1 MSEKWTTADIPSQHG
16 RRIVV
21 TGASSGLGLETS
33 IALAVAGAEVIMA
46 CRNPD
51 KASAALA
58 QVRSRAPD
66 AKAELMT
73 LDLADLASVRAF
85 AAECARRFDRIDVLC
100 NNAGVMA
107 LPLQRTHDG
116 FEMQIGTNHLGHFA
130 LTGLMLDQLK
140 TAPGARIVSVASN
153 AHKWGMRLDPNDL
166 NFEHQRYNKWDAYG
180 RSKMAN
186 LMFHFEL
193 ERRLKA
199 ARLDI
204 RSVAAHP
211 GYAATNLM
219 FVGPA
224 QQNSRVGKLA
234 MQFGNALFSQD
245 QAMGAL
251 PQLYAIT
258 MPDVESGDYFGPDGW
273 QQLKGHPRRVG
284 CLRMARDPEH
294 TRKLWEASET
304 LTGVRYLSA

>member
-1 MSEKWTTADIPSQHG
+1 MSTQWTAADIPPQQG

-33 IALAVAGAEVIMA
+33 VALAAAGAEVVMA

-51 KASAALA
+51 RAGTALD
-58 QVRSRAPD
+58 QVQQRAPG

-85 AAECARRFDRIDVLC
+85 AADCARRFERIDVLC

-107 LPLQRTHDG
+107 LPLQRTKDG
-116 FEMQIGTNHLGHFA
+116 FEMQMGTNHLGHFA

-140 TAPGARIVSVASN
+140 ATAGARVVSVASN
-153 AHKWGMRLDPNDL
+153 AHKWGMRLDADDL
-166 NFEHQRYNKWDAYG
+166 GFERQRYNKWDAYG

-193 ERRLKA
+193 DRRLRA
-199 ARLDI
+199 AGLDV
-204 RSVAAHP
+204 RSACAHP

-224 QQNSRVGKLA
+224 QQNSRVGRLL
-234 MQFGNALFSQD
+234 MQFGNALLSQD

-284 CLRMARDPEH
+284 CLRIARDPE
-294 TRKLWEASET
+294 RNRLLWEASER
-304 LTGVRYLSA
+304 LTGVRYL

>member
-1 MSEKWTTADIPSQHG
+1 MSTQWTVADIPPQQG

-33 IALAVAGAEVIMA
+33 VALAAAGAEVVMA

-51 KASAALA
+51 RAGAALE
-58 QVRSRAPD
+58 QVQRRAPG

-73 LDLADLASVRAF
+73 LDLADLASVRTF
-85 AAECARRFDRIDVLC
+85 AADCARRFERIDVLC

-107 LPLQRTHDG
+107 LPQQRTKDG
-116 FEMQIGTNHLGHFA
+116 FEMQMGTNHLGHFA

-140 TAPGARIVSVASN
+140 ATPGARVVGVASN
-153 AHKWGMRLDPNDL
+153 AHKWGMRLDADDL
-166 NFEHQRYNKWDAYG
+166 GFERQRYNKWDAYG

-193 ERRLKA
+193 DRRLRA
-199 ARLDI
+199 AGLDV
-204 RSVAAHP
+204 RSACAHP

-224 QQNSRVGKLA
+224 QQNSRVGRLL
-234 MQFGNALFSQD
+234 MQFGNALLSQE

-284 CLRMARDPEH
+284 CLRIARDPE
-294 TRKLWEASET
+294 RNRLLWEASER
-304 LTGVRYLSA
+304 LTGVRYL

>member
-1 MSEKWTTADIPSQHG
+1 MSTQWTVADIPPQQG

-33 IALAVAGAEVIMA
+33 VALATAGAEVIMA

-51 KASAALA
+51 RAGTALD
-58 QVRSRAPD
+58 QVQQRAPG

-85 AAECARRFDRIDVLC
+85 AADCARRFERIDVLC

-107 LPLQRTHDG
+107 LPLQRTKDG
-116 FEMQIGTNHLGHFA
+116 FEMQMGTNHLGHFA

-140 TAPGARIVSVASN
+140 ATPGARVVGVASN
-153 AHKWGMRLDPNDL
+153 AHKWGMRLDADDL
-166 NFEHQRYNKWDAYG
+166 GFERQRYNKWDAYG

-193 ERRLKA
+193 DRRLRA
-199 ARLDI
+199 AGLDV
-204 RSVAAHP
+204 RSACAHP

-224 QQNSRVGKLA
+224 QQNSRVGRLL
-234 MQFGNALFSQD
+234 MQFGNALLSQE

-284 CLRMARDPEH
+284 CLRIARDPE
-294 TRKLWEASET
+294 RNRLLWEASER
-304 LTGVRYLSA
+304 LTGVRYL

>member
-1 MSEKWTTADIPSQHG
+1 MSTQWTVADIPPQQG

-33 IALAVAGAEVIMA
+33 VALATAGAEVIMA

-51 KASAALA
+51 RAGTALD
-58 QVRSRAPD
+58 QVQQRAPGG
-66 AKAELMT
+66 KAELMT

-85 AAECARRFDRIDVLC
+85 AADCARRFERIDVLC

-107 LPLQRTHDG
+107 LPLQRTKDG
-116 FEMQIGTNHLGHFA
+116 FEMQMGTNHLGHFA

-140 TAPGARIVSVASN
+140 ATAGARVVSVASN
-153 AHKWGMRLDPNDL
+153 AHKWGMRLDADDL
-166 NFEHQRYNKWDAYG
+166 GFERQRYNKWDAYG

-193 ERRLKA
+193 DRRLRA
-199 ARLDI
+199 AGLDV
-204 RSVAAHP
+204 RSACAHP

-224 QQNSRVGKLA
+224 QQNSRVGRLL
-234 MQFGNALFSQD
+234 MQFGNALLSQD

-284 CLRMARDPEH
+284 CLRIARDPE
-294 TRKLWEASET
+294 RNRLLWEASER
-304 LTGVRYLSA
+304 LTGVRYL

>member
-1 MSEKWTTADIPSQHG
+1 MSAKWSVADIPPQAG

-33 IALAVAGAEVIMA
+33 VALAAAGAEVIMA

-51 KASAALA
+51 KAGAALA
-58 QVRSRAPD
+58 QVRQRARG

-73 LDLADLASVRAF
+73 LDLADLASVRRF

-107 LPLQRTHDG
+107 LPLQRTKDG
-116 FEMQIGTNHLGHFA
+116 FEMQMGTNHLGHFA
-130 LTGLMLDQLK
+130 LTGLMIDQLK
-140 TAPGARIVSVASN
+140 AAPGARVVSVASN
-153 AHKWGMRLDPNDL
+153 AHKWGMRLDPDDL
-166 NFEHQRYNKWDAYG
+166 NFERQRYNKWDAYG

-193 ERRLKA
+193 DRRLRA
-199 ARLDI
+199 AGPDLL
-204 RSVAAHP
+204 SACAHP

-224 QQNSRVGKLA
+224 QQNSRAGKLM

-258 MPDVESGDYFGPDGW
+258 MPDVQGGDYFGPDGW
-273 QQLKGHPRRVG
+273 QQLKGYPRRVS
-284 CLRMARDPEH
+284 CLRMARDPE
-294 TRKLWEASET
+294 RNRRLWEASET